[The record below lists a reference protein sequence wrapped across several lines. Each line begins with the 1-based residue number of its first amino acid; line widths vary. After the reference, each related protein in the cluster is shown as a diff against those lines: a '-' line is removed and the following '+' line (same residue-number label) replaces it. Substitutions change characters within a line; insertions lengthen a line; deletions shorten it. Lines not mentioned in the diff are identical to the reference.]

1 MKIGDLVDIKDFYTL
16 DTPMTQRFG
25 GCYGYITEVIPEPRY
40 KVTYYRVFLFD
51 RQSEFLFKDFEVKQ
65 IKEKK

>member
-25 GCYGYITEVIPEPRY
+25 GCYGYITEIVLGDRY
-40 KVTYYRVFLFD
+40 KTVYYRIFLFD
-51 RQSEFLFKDFEVKQ
+51 RQSEFLFKNSEVET

>member
-1 MKIGDLVDIKDFYTL
+1 MKIGDLVDIKEFFTL

-25 GCYGYITEVIPEPRY
+25 GCYGYITELLPDNRY
-40 KVTYYRVFLFD
+40 KIVYYRVFLFD
-51 RQSEFLFKDFEVKQ
+51 RQCEYLFKEFELET